1 MASCRLLFA
10 VALGAAAGGGWAGA
24 ERVPFALG
32 MRLRGG
38 GLEQL
43 AGDTYAPARGWKT
56 ERDPV
61 KRKEMFN
68 TVKRMNH
75 KEEWQKWKSER
86 MPKKSRGPLWRELRD
101 FACGSVV
108 KVSLPAALFRQPQ
121 RTGAAAP
128 CL

>member
-1 MASCRLLFA
+1 MAGS
-10 VALGAAAGGGWAGA
+10 
-24 ERVPFALG
+24 ERVPCALG

-61 KRKEMFN
+61 KRKELFN
-68 TVKRMNH
+68 QVPRMNH

-86 MPKKSRGPLWRELRD
+86 MPKKSRGPIWRELRD

-108 KVSLPAALFRQPQ
+108 KVSLPAA
-121 RTGAAAP
+121 AP
-128 CL
+128 CRLLKRVSAAEKFV